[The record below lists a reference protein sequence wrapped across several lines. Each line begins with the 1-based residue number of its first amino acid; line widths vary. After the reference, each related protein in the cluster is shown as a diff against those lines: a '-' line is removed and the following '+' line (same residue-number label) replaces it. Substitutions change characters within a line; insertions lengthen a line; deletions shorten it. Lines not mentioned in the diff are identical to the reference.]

1 MRPPPHSKPADSQAW
16 CWWEGQGGAGTASC
30 LPGAKTKALGLD
42 WDRIQDSQERECSS
56 QHWDAR
62 LKRDSGP
69 SCPQAWG

>member
-56 QHWDAR
+56 
-62 LKRDSGP
+62 
-69 SCPQAWG
+69 